1 MTTYAF
7 ETITAEQALAIG
19 AEDIVTFAGRPAHG
33 VLVAYNIP
41 AAGPASVTIT
51 FEGRKVEFG
60 MNILTISER
69 GGLDFTGDSRL
80 LVGGADND
88 GLMGMGED
96 DALYGGQGN
105 DTLTGQGG
113 NDLMQGNSGD
123 DRLTG
128 DRGSDVIYGGQ
139 GNDTIRTGLGLAG
152 EAGDFAHGNMGDD
165 TIQGGWGG
173 DTLLG
178 GQAQDQ
184 IHGNAGDDYI
194 SGDLGDDAL
203 RGGDG
208 ADKLLGGSGADTLM
222 GEAGADT
229 LYGGGGGDV
238 ADGGEGDDWVIA
250 VGGIADGNDGAD
262 TILSVAPGKA
272 ILFGGEG
279 QDRFEFMETG
289 SARHEDADE
298 IRDWGRR
305 ETLHF
310 DRANVRPM
318 TQDQYEEISAPNYE
332 AALATANSIIA
343 GGKVAYVAAQVGY
356 GDVVVFAETDGD
368 LTNGADAAVILAGR
382 LLTDIDW
389 TNIV

>member
-19 AEDIVTFAGRPAHG
+19 AADIVTFAGRPAHG

-41 AAGPASVTIT
+41 AVGPASVTIT

-60 MNILTISER
+60 MNILTVSER

-80 LVGGADND
+80 LIGGADND
-88 GLMGMGED
+88 GLLGMAED
-96 DALYGGQGN
+96 DALYGGQGD

-113 NDLMQGNSGD
+113 NDLMQGNSGN

-128 DRGSDVIYGGQ
+128 DRGSDLIYGGQ
-139 GNDTIRTGLGLAG
+139 GNDTIRTGTGLAG

-165 TIQGGWGG
+165 TVQGGWGG

-178 GQAQDQ
+178 GQGQDQ
-184 IHGNAGDDYI
+184 VYGNDGADYI
-194 SGDLGDDAL
+194 SGDLGDDVL
-203 RGGDG
+203 RGGAG
-208 ADKLLGGSGADTLM
+208 ADTVLGGSGADTLF
-222 GEAGADT
+222 
-229 LYGGGGGDV
+229 GGGGGDV
-238 ADGGEGDDWVIA
+238 VIGGQGDDMIVAVAGTADGD
-250 VGGIADGNDGAD
+250 DGAD
-262 TILSVAPGKA
+262 TILSTGPGKA

-289 SARHEDADE
+289 SALLKDADE

-310 DRANVRPM
+310 DRAVVRPM
-318 TQDQYEEISAPNYE
+318 SQDQYEEISAPDYE
-332 AALATANSIIA
+332 AALAIADSIIA
-343 GGKVAYVAAQVGY
+343 GGKVTYVAAQVGF
-356 GDVVVFAETDGD
+356 GDVVVFADTDGD

-389 TNIV
+389 SNIV